1 MLLDQLK
8 RREFIMLLGSAA
20 AWPLA
25 ARGQQPAMPVI
36 GFLNSAS
43 AESFAPFV
51 VAFRAV
57 GNVTGPGCGRSSP
70 RVDVLIPSIGGDA
83 A

>member
-1 MLLDQLK
+1 
-8 RREFIMLLGSAA
+8 MLLGVAV
-20 AWPLA
+20 AWPVA
-25 ARGQQPAMPVI
+25 ARAQQRAVPVI
-36 GFLNSAS
+36 GFLTSAS

-57 GNVTGPGCGRSSP
+57 GNLTGPVVEGPP
-70 RVDVLIPSIGGDA
+70 RGSTLLIPSIGGDA